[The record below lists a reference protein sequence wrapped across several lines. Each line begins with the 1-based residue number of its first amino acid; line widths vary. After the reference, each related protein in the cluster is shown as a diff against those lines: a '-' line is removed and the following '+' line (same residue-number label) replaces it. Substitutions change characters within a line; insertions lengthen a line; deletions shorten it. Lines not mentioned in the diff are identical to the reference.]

1 MYVLRVA
8 VSRIALVV
16 AAAVVL
22 VWTVKALAIWEA
34 GGLGKTSLED
44 VFFGIGFVTYVIAW
58 ALIGIAAAS
67 GRHIGVRVAAAVG
80 GVVAGVA
87 LVMVLDSLADGLP
100 SSAGWV
106 KEEAGLWAAALI
118 TLGVAWLIDRRKG
131 SGTVA
136 VATT

>member
-1 MYVLRVA
+1 MA
-8 VSRIALVV
+8 VSRIALIV

-22 VWTVKALAIWEA
+22 AWTVKALAIWEA

-58 ALIGIAAAS
+58 ALICAAAAS
-67 GRHIGVRVAAAVG
+67 GRRIVARVAAAVG

-100 SSAGWV
+100 SSTGWV
-106 KEEAGLWAAALI
+106 KEETGLWVAALI

-131 SGTVA
+131 SVAVA